1 MTDQQSDARQAG
13 KPADWESKLL
23 EKVLMAGIAE
33 QRRARR
39 WGIAFKLA
47 LLVYAGITL
56 WLVAAPFDVKT
67 AGGSGPH
74 TAVVDVVGT
83 IIDGGDTNAASVM
96 EGLRDAAKDKGTKGI
111 ILRMNSPGG
120 SPVQSAY
127 VWEDIRR
134 LKQERPDLPVYAVVS
149 DLCASGCY
157 YVASAADKIFVNG
170 SSVVGSIGVIMPGF
184 GFVDALGKLGVER
197 RVLTAG
203 EHKALLD
210 PFSPV
215 SEAEK
220 LHIQQNVLN
229 AIHQQFISA
238 VRQGRGERLRETPE
252 LFSGLVWTG
261 DEGIKLGLAD
271 GLGDVP
277 GVAKTVI
284 GAEKVVNFTPRQRWI
299 ERLSQRVGTRLAQ
312 GVLSAVG
319 AGLELR

>member
-1 MTDQQSDARQAG
+1 MTESQAQPREPG
-13 KPADWESKLL
+13 RSSGWERDVL
-23 EKVLMAGIAE
+23 EKVLLESIVE

-39 WGIAFKLA
+39 WGIFFKIV
-47 LLVYAGITL
+47 LVLYVGAGL
-56 WLVAAPFDVKT
+56 WLVASPLDGKARG
-67 AGGSGPH
+67 GGSH

-83 IIDGGDTNAASVM
+83 IVDGGDTNAGSLM
-96 EGLRDAAKDKGTKGI
+96 EGLRDAAEDKRTKGI

-134 LKQERPDLPVYAVVS
+134 LKQERPDLPIYAVVS

-157 YVASAADKIFVNG
+157 YIASAADKIFVNA
-170 SSVVGSIGVIMPGF
+170 SSVLGSIGVIMPGF

-215 SEAEK
+215 SETERS
-220 LHIQQNVLN
+220 HIQQNVLN
-229 AIHQQFISA
+229 AIHQQFITA
-238 VRQGRGERLRETPE
+238 VRQGRGDRLKETPE

-261 DEGIKLGLAD
+261 DQGIKLGLAD
-271 GLGDVP
+271 DFGDVRR
-277 GVAKTVI
+277 VAKAVV
-284 GAEKVVNFTPRQRWI
+284 GAEKIVNFTQRQRWL
-299 ERLSQRVGTRLAQ
+299 ERIGQKLGTSLGQTLLEAWQ
-312 GVLSAVG
+312 AVPQ
-319 AGLELR
+319 LR